1 MASVTTPKH
10 IAAYASMIVAIFP
23 GIVVAY
29 LTGSIMWTFI
39 VVALTFLIGMLVVGY
54 FLDRFI
60 YKKIKVIYKSI
71 HRLKTQHL
79 KEPSEMGDPIAEVSS
94 EVMAWA
100 KERRDEIE
108 TLKQD
113 ATFRREFL
121 GNISHELKTPIFSVQ
136 GYVHTLLDGA
146 MDDEAVRRKFLER
159 AAKGADRM
167 AELVQDLNVISR
179 LESGEVELIEEKF
192 NIKELIEEVYES
204 LELQADKAKVK
215 MEYKQGS
222 EKSGKVFADRS
233 QIKQVLTNLVSNA
246 IKYGGKGEVVRCGI
260 YDMDKNY
267 LIEVTDEGEGIE
279 EQHLPR
285 VFERFYRVDKSRSRH
300 QGGSGLGLAIVK
312 HIIESHGQSINVR
325 SSVGKGTTFGFTLEK
340 VK

>member
-1 MASVTTPKH
+1 MSSVTTPKH
-10 IAAYASMIVAIFP
+10 IAAYASMIVSIIP
-23 GIVVAY
+23 GIIVVY
-29 LTGSIMWTFI
+29 LSGSILWTGLSVI
-39 VVALTFLIGMLVVGY
+39 LTFTTGLLVVNY

-60 YKKIKVIYKSI
+60 YKKIKVIYKNI

-79 KEPSEMGDPIAEVSS
+79 KEPGEMVDPIAEVSS

-146 MDDEAVRRKFLER
+146 MDDKAVRRKFLER
-159 AAKGADRM
+159 AASGADRM
-167 AELVQDLNVISR
+167 AELVQDLNAISR
-179 LESGEVELIEEKF
+179 LESGEVELKKEKF

-204 LELQADKAKVK
+204 LELQADKAKVRMK
-215 MEYKQGS
+215 YKQGS
-222 EKSGKVFADRS
+222 EKSGKVIADRS
-233 QIKQVLTNLVSNA
+233 QIKQVLTNLVTNA
-246 IKYGGKGEVVRCGI
+246 MKYGGKGGVVRCGI
-260 YDMDKNY
+260 YDMDENY

-285 VFERFYRVDKSRSRH
+285 VFERFYRVDKSRSRNE
-300 QGGSGLGLAIVK
+300 GGSGLGLAIVK
-312 HIIESHGQSINVR
+312 HIIESHGQSISVR

>member
-1 MASVTTPKH
+1 MSSVTTPKH
-10 IAAYASMIVAIFP
+10 IAAYSSLIVAIVTGVF
-23 GIVVAY
+23 II
-29 LTGSIMWTFI
+29 LITGSILWSLA
-39 VVALTFLIGMLVVGY
+39 VVAVTFLTGFLIVNY

-60 YKKIKVIYKSI
+60 YKKIKVIYKNI

-79 KEPSEMGDPIAEVSS
+79 KESGEMMDPIAEVSS

-108 TLKQD
+108 TLKREAD
-113 ATFRREFL
+113 FRREFL

-146 MDDEAVRRKFLER
+146 MDDDNVRRKFLER
-159 AAKGADRM
+159 AATGADRM

-179 LESGEVELIEEKF
+179 LESGEVELDKEEF
-192 NIKELIEEVYES
+192 NIKELIEDVYES
-204 LELQADKAKVK
+204 LELQAEKLKVEMK
-215 MEYKQGS
+215 FKQGS
-222 EKSGKVFADRS
+222 EKSGKVRADKS

-246 IKYGGKGEVVRCGI
+246 MKYGGTGGVVRCGI
-260 YDMDKNY
+260 YDMDEHY

-285 VFERFYRVDKSRSRH
+285 VFERFYRVDKSRSRNE
-300 QGGSGLGLAIVK
+300 GGSGLGLAIVK